1 LINSASSNEAARN
14 LQVRFGRAVISDER
28 TSSGAQAVCR
38 SRDKE
43 VTHGDHEEGHEE
55 GQESDPEEPLVS
67 GLWKE
72 RAQALSFRF

>member
-1 LINSASSNEAARN
+1 MA
-14 LQVRFGRAVISDER
+14 
-28 TSSGAQAVCR
+28 T
-38 SRDKE
+38 
-43 VTHGDHEEGHEE
+43 TEEGHEE